1 MPNELPTRL
10 LALYFALSAHYAHEP
25 HWWPLFSELPQ
36 FEVIVGAVL
45 VQQTRWEA
53 VEGAVQRLIE
63 RGWLSAAALASADTG
78 ELAACIRPCAF
89 HTQKAPGLQAIA
101 RYLLE
106 HYNGD
111 PATLLAKERWAVRA
125 ELLALPRIGRETADT
140 IMLYGGTHPIFIVD
154 AYARRLFARLDIL
167 PGYDFLRAP
176 YDEVQQLVETAV
188 DGTARDGGR
197 WTVDDKSIA
206 APRFAPTVREFH
218 WRFHALITEECIHHC
233 LTRPR
238 CDLPGAHRHFLDP
251 RKCAEHCRACSG
263 CPLRDMCGAYIGIRS
278 GS

>member
-1 MPNELPTRL
+1 MHNELSTRL
-10 LALYFALSAHYAHEP
+10 VALYSALSAHYAHEP
-25 HWWPLFSELPQ
+25 HWWPMFSEQPQ

-63 RGWLSAAALASADTG
+63 RGWLSPAALATADTG

-111 PATLLAKERWAVRA
+111 PATLLAKERSALRA

-140 IMLYGGTHPIFIVD
+140 IMLYGGNHPAFIID

-176 YDEVQQLVETAV
+176 YDEVQQIIETAILDCRSQIV
-188 DGTARDGGR
+188 DLFERSAICA
-197 WTVDDKSIA
+197 VQSA
-206 APRFAPTVREFH
+206 MHQFQ

-233 LTRPR
+233 LTKPR
-238 CDLPGAHRHFLDP
+238 CDLPGAHRRFLDP
-251 RKCAEHCRACSG
+251 RKCAEHCRTCTG
-263 CPLRDMCGAYIGIRS
+263 CPLREMCSAYRS
-278 GS
+278 ALI